1 MVTLTMSPFF
11 FSISFGNY
19 GIDLYNIYVSQTI
32 KRNNRIWKR
41 RRRLLAIASGWMM

>member
-1 MVTLTMSPFF
+1 MVALTIPPFF

-32 KRNNRIWKR
+32 KQNNRYGKQED
-41 RRRLLAIASGWMM
+41 S